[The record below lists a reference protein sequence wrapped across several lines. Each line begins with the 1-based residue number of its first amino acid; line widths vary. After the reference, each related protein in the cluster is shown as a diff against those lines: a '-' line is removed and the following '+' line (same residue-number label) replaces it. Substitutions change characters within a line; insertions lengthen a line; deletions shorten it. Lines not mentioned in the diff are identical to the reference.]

1 MKKKYIISIL
11 ISLIIF
17 FLISIFILIFLSH
30 IQNLIDTNNLKNL
43 AEIIK
48 QDVEK
53 IENKIQEHM
62 RILGTILN
70 EIEEQKPTNEQ
81 EIFNIYNRNLGK
93 EEFSRIAIL
102 YEGGKTSTS
111 DGEIVDLSED
121 INYFFESDKMQ
132 ISKRRYSKVNNS
144 EVNIYSKRTIFN
156 GKSVVILLVIETEKY
171 EEMFTQKIYNGTGME
186 YIITNEGDIVANSEV
201 KDKKINIFEEMK
213 QINDKEIEKVEKMK
227 EILSN
232 NTVGQMIYS
241 MKEHNY
247 YIAFEKLNIE
257 NWILVVI
264 TPASMIAEEL
274 NNLLK
279 IILIVLTIISVIIF
293 IIILYILISNVK
305 KKEDLYKLAYIDK
318 ITGLGNYNYYKKKIK
333 ENLEKDIK
341 KTIIILDINNF
352 KAFNKKYGY
361 IVGNKM
367 LKALGKGIKENIR
380 KEDVVCRIAN
390 DNFGIFIL
398 GEIDIETFA
407 KRLNGKLSK
416 IYINDICYNIRL
428 TIGIYVG
435 DEKKVDELIDKAI
448 IAHDKVKGI
457 YNKEYCLF
465 NDKLEEELFEANEI
479 ENSME
484 EAIEKEEFE
493 ILYQPKVSVEKEV
506 VEGAEALVR
515 WNKNGEYISPRKIHT
530 NFREK

>member
-1 MKKKYIISIL
+1 MKKKYITSIL

-17 FLISIFILIFLSH
+17 FLISVFILSFLAH
-30 IQNLIDTNNLKNL
+30 IQNLININTLKNL
-43 AEIIK
+43 SEITK
-48 QDVEK
+48 QDAEK

-70 EIEEQKPTNEQ
+70 EIEEKKPTTEQ

-93 EEFSRIAIL
+93 DEFSRIAIL
-102 YEGGKTSTS
+102 YKDGRTLTS
-111 DGEIVDLSED
+111 DGIIVDWSED
-121 INYFFESDKMQ
+121 IDYFFESDKIK
-132 ISKRRYSKVNNS
+132 ISKQTHSKVNNN
-144 EVNIYSKRTIFN
+144 EINMYSKKTVFN
-156 GKSVVILLVIETEKY
+156 NEKVVIILVIETEKY
-171 EEMFTQKIYNGTGME
+171 EEMFTQKIYNGSGLE
-186 YIITNEGDIVANSEV
+186 YIITDIGDIVANSGR
-201 KDKKINIFEEMK
+201 KDKEVNIFEEIK
-213 QINDKEIEKVEKMK
+213 QINGKEIDKVENIK
-227 EILSN
+227 ETLSN
-232 NTVGQMIYS
+232 NTVGKMIYS
-241 MKEHNY
+241 INGHDY
-247 YIAFEKLNIE
+247 YLTFEKLDIE

-279 IILIVLTIISVIIF
+279 IVLVVLTIISVIIF
-293 IIILYILISNVK
+293 IIILYVLISNVK

-318 ITGLGNYNYYKKKIK
+318 ITGLGNYNYYKKKIT
-333 ENLEKDIK
+333 ENLEKNTK

-352 KAFNKKYGY
+352 KSFNKKYGY
-361 IVGNKM
+361 IIGNKI
-367 LKALGKGIKENIR
+367 LKALGKGIKENVR

-398 GEIDIETFA
+398 NEINIEKFA
-407 KRLNGKLSK
+407 KRLNENLSK
-416 IYINDICYNIRL
+416 IYVDDTYYNVKL
-428 TIGIYVG
+428 TIGIHVG
-435 DEKKVDELIDKAI
+435 NEKKVEELIDKAI

-465 NDKLEEELFEANEI
+465 NSKLEEELFEENEI

-493 ILYQPKVSVEKEV
+493 ILYQPKVSVKSEL

-515 WNKNGEYISPRKIHT
+515 WNKNGQYISPRKIHT
-530 NFREK
+530 SF

>member
-17 FLISIFILIFLSH
+17 FLISIFIIIFLSH
-30 IQNLIDTNNLKNL
+30 IQSLIDTNTLKSL
-43 AEIIK
+43 AEITK

-53 IENKIQEHM
+53 IENRIQEHI

-70 EIEEQKPTNEQ
+70 EIEEKKPSTEQ

-102 YEGGKTSTS
+102 YKDGKTSTS
-111 DGEIVDLSED
+111 DGVIVDWSED
-121 INYFFESDKMQ
+121 INYFFESDEIQ
-132 ISKRRYSKVNNS
+132 ISKQTYSKVNNH
-144 EVNIYSKRTIFN
+144 EVNMYSKKTVFN
-156 GKSVVILLVIETEKY
+156 NENVVVILVIETEKY

-186 YIITNEGDIVANSEV
+186 YIITDSGDIVANIGVNRKEV
-201 KDKKINIFEEMK
+201 NIFEEMK
-213 QINDKEIEKVEKMK
+213 RINDKEIDKVEKMK

-232 NTVGQMIYS
+232 DTVGQMIYS
-241 MKEHNY
+241 MKGHNY
-247 YIAFEKLNIE
+247 YIAFEKLDIE

-264 TPASMIAEEL
+264 TPSSMIAEEL

-279 IILIVLTIISVIIF
+279 IVLVVLTIISVIIF
-293 IIILYILISNVK
+293 IIILYVLISNVK
-305 KKEDLYKLAYIDK
+305 KKEDLYKLAYVDK
-318 ITGLGNYNYYKKKIK
+318 ITGLGNYNYYKKKIT
-333 ENLEKDIK
+333 ENLEKDTK

-352 KAFNKKYGY
+352 KSFNKKYGH
-361 IVGNKM
+361 ITGNKI
-367 LKALGKGIKENIR
+367 LKALGDEIKENIR

-398 GEIDIETFA
+398 NEINIEKFA
-407 KRLNGKLSK
+407 KRLNENLSK
-416 IYINDICYNIRL
+416 IYVDDIYYNIKL
-428 TIGIYVG
+428 TIGIHVG
-435 DEKKVDELIDKAI
+435 NEKKVEELIDKAI

-465 NDKLEEELFEANEI
+465 NDKLEEELFEENEI

-484 EAIEKEEFE
+484 EAIGKEEFE
-493 ILYQPKVSVEKEV
+493 ILYQPKVSVESEL

-515 WNKNGEYISPRKIHT
+515 WNKNGQYISPRKIYT
-530 NFREK
+530 SF